1 MFFICW
7 RTAGENVLLG
17 SRAQRSVGSGCPR
30 RPPLTAGGARAR
42 LGVRERRER
51 EREAEA
57 AETARAPPPPYPSD
71 PPLGLGFFC
80 LFLSPR
86 MDGGKPVMILPQ
98 VHLRKPCYDFYFL

>member
-17 SRAQRSVGSGCPR
+17 SQAQSQWQWVPAH
-30 RPPLTAGGARAR
+30 PPLTAGARAR
-42 LGVRERRER
+42 LGEGEK
-51 EREAEA
+51 REAEA
-57 AETARAPPPPYPSD
+57 AETARAL
-71 PPLGLGFFC
+71 PLGPAPRLGFFC